1 MLRSKLLV
9 GLAVLLGAVM
19 LPEAALAWG
28 PGVHLTLG
36 NALLADLGL
45 LASSCAQIVQ
55 AHSRAFLYGSLSA
68 DILVGKGRK
77 LTPNHCH
84 SWEAG
89 FNLLRSVNEPYL
101 KAYAYGYLSHLAADV
116 AAHNYYVPN
125 MLQLRRGRG
134 RISHV
139 HIEMQADQ
147 QMDYSQAQ
155 LKELMN
161 YSPKEADKLLL
172 STVRKSK
179 MNFSVKKK
187 IYRSGL
193 ALARLN
199 NGNAGLKA
207 LQDKLKAPHCG
218 DYFEDM
224 ISLSQQLVV
233 DCLNN
238 LERSEV
244 LRYDPMGFENLGLVK
259 KQRRKRFMHPEY
271 HELSLFFIPAM
282 SLLNL

>member
-1 MLRSKLLV
+1 MSKSKLLL
-9 GLAVLLGAVM
+9 GLAALIGLLV

-28 PGVHLTLG
+28 PGVHLALG
-36 NALLADLGL
+36 NALLGDLGL
-45 LASSCAQIVQ
+45 LTSSCAHIIQE
-55 AHSRAFLYGSLSA
+55 HRLSFLYGSLSA

-84 SWEAG
+84 SWGAG
-89 FNLLRSVNEPYL
+89 FNLLRSVEEPYL

-155 LKELMN
+155 LKQLMH

-179 MNFSVKKK
+179 MNFSLKKK

-199 NGNAGLKA
+199 NGNAGLKS
-207 LQDKLKAPHCG
+207 LQDKVKASHCG

-224 ISLSQQLVV
+224 ISLSQQLVI

-238 LERSEV
+238 LEHSEV
-244 LRYDPMGFENLGLVK
+244 LHFDPMGFENLGLVK
-259 KQRRKRFMHPEY
+259 RRRWKRLMRPDYQEMAM
-271 HELSLFFIPAM
+271 FFIPAM